1 MRNYCLWAN
10 GKVVHEGSLRL
21 PVPSCDTFGT
31 SLSVKW
37 AGQEDEDGVTVLFK
51 KRQCFGARIVEAICI
66 LFI

>member
-1 MRNYCLWAN
+1 MRNYCLWVN

-31 SLSVKW
+31 SVSVKW
-37 AGQEDEDGVTVLFK
+37 ASQEDEDSMTVLFK
-51 KRQCFGARIVEAICI
+51 KRQCFGARIVGKICI